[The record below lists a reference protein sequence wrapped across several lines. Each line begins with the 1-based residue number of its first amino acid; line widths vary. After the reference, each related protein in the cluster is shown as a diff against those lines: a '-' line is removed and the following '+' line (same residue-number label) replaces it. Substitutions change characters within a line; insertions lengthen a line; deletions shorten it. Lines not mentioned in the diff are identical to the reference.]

1 METTNNR
8 LFDETLKEHLA
19 DVAER
24 AKGKGPEAAY
34 ARLFQRTNPHE
45 VGFWLTAEIERGEIS
60 PTQLLNLVAN
70 YMGAIVSVTAT
81 CFANMAP
88 LVVAMLAAG
97 VTQYANE
104 LLSGRTKM
112 EGVVFD
118 PKTGHAAAATLD
130 GIMRGKNPLDRKEG

>member
-1 METTNNR
+1 METTNNT

-45 VGFWLTAEIERGEIS
+45 IGYWLSDEMQRAEIRPLELI
-60 PTQLLNLVAN
+60 NLVVN
-70 YMGAIVSVTAT
+70 YMGAIMSITAT
-81 CFANMAP
+81 CFASTAP
-88 LVVAMLAAG
+88 LIIGLMVTG
-97 VTQYANE
+97 VSQYAR
-104 LLSGRTKM
+104 LIMTGQTKH

-118 PKTGHAAAATLD
+118 PKTGHAAPATMD